1 MNSAA
6 IDPIGPSL
14 IVRLVV
20 SPLSKLL
27 NPAVAKL
34 AGRRFFAMV
43 AAIHHVGRRSGK
55 SYVTPVNA
63 RVNKD
68 IALVPL
74 TFGNQS
80 DWVRN
85 VRAARHCWI
94 RVNGKY
100 HHGMRPQFV
109 NWADAKPLVRTT
121 FSPLQRMALRSLG
134 IKQFMRIDI
143 TSSADQSP
151 SATAGLTRSHVTTP
165 GTHFDKAVSATGS
178 HASVSGP
185 GQHASG

>member
-6 IDPIGPSL
+6 IDPLGPSL

-20 SPLSKLL
+20 SPLSRLL

-55 SYVTPVNA
+55 SYVIPVNA
-63 RVNKD
+63 RVNGD
-68 IALVPL
+68 IAVVPL

-85 VRAARHCWI
+85 VCAARYCRI
-94 RVNGKY
+94 RVNGNY
-100 HHGMRPQFV
+100 HHAVRPQFV
-109 NWADAKPLVRTT
+109 NWADPKPLVRAT
-121 FSPLQRMALRSLG
+121 FNPLQRMALRSLG
-134 IKQFMRIDI
+134 IKQLMRLDV
-143 TSSADQSP
+143 TSSTDQSH
-151 SATAGLTRSHVTTP
+151 SATA
-165 GTHFDKAVSATGS
+165 
-178 HASVSGP
+178 
-185 GQHASG
+185 

>member
-6 IDPIGPSL
+6 INPIGPSL

-27 NPAVAKL
+27 NPAVAKP
-34 AGRRFFAMV
+34 AGRRVVAMV

-63 RVNKD
+63 RVNGD
-68 IALVPL
+68 VAVVPL

-85 VRAARHCWI
+85 VRAARYCWR
-94 RVNGKY
+94 RVNGNY
-100 HHGMRPQFV
+100 HHAVRPQFV
-109 NWADAKPLVRTT
+109 NWADAKPVVRAT
-121 FSPLQRMALRSLG
+121 FNALQRMALRSLG
-134 IKQFMRIDI
+134 IKQFMRLDV
-143 TSSADQSP
+143 TSSTDQNH
-151 SATAGLTRSHVTTP
+151 SATA
-165 GTHFDKAVSATGS
+165 
-178 HASVSGP
+178 
-185 GQHASG
+185 

>member
-14 IVRLVV
+14 IVRLAV

-63 RVNKD
+63 RVNED

-109 NWADAKPLVRTT
+109 NWADAKPLVHAT
-121 FSPLQRMALRSLG
+121 FNPLQRMALRSLG

-165 GTHFDKAVSATGS
+165 GTHFDKAISATGS